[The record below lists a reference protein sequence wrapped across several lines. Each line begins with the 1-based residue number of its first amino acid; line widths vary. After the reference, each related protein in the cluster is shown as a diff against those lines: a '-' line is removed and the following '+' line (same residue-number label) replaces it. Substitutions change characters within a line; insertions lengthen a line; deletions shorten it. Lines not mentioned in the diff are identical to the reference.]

1 MTHNA
6 TKDRTSQFAVAATA
20 WSLLSPAQ
28 RRSAV
33 GLLGWMLG
41 SMTLEMF
48 GVGLVLPALAI
59 MSSENLS
66 GLPPWVREWAAA
78 LGATSQGQLIL
89 LTLLV
94 LLAVYVV
101 KAGFAVLS
109 TWKQT
114 TFVRTVQADLARR
127 LFTIYLTQPWT
138 FHLQRNSAVLS
149 RNIMET
155 DRLGQIC
162 LAILSALAELFVLVG
177 ISLLL
182 LWLEPFGTLSVIAL
196 MAMATWAL
204 DALTRSR
211 VIRWGKVQYEHMA
224 HCNKHML
231 QGLGGAKDIKI
242 LGTEGDFIDRF
253 SAHRRVVAK
262 IGARIQ
268 LFSQLPRLWFEILA
282 VAALCALTA
291 VLLWQGKSAAAMV
304 PTLGLFA
311 AAAFRMLPSVHR
323 LSVSLQSL
331 RAVTKVVEN
340 LRGEMAL
347 GTPEVTRL
355 DAPPCAFRRE
365 IVLDGVRYRYPEAHR
380 DALEGISLT
389 IPCGSAVGLVG
400 GSGAGKSTLVDVIL
414 GLLSPTSGRILVDG
428 VDVATN
434 VRGWQNLLGYVPQT
448 IYLCDDTLRRNV
460 AFGVPEERID
470 DEAVARALRAAQLL
484 DFVAGLPEGVETVVG
499 ERGVR
504 LSGGQRQRIG
514 IARAL
519 YHDPQVLVLD
529 EATSALDSDTE
540 AEVMSAVNALHGT
553 KTLVLVAHRLT
564 TVSGCDLLYRLENGR
579 VVRSGSFAE
588 VTA

>member
-1 MTHNA
+1 VTQDA
-6 TKDRTSQFAVAATA
+6 TKDRTSQFAVAATV
-20 WSLLSPAQ
+20 WSLLTSEQ

-33 GLLGWMLG
+33 GLLGWMFG
-41 SMTLEMF
+41 SMAFEMF
-48 GVGLVLPALAI
+48 GVGLVLPVLAI
-59 MSSENLS
+59 MSSEDLA
-66 GLPPWVREWAAA
+66 GLPPWVRERAAT

-89 LTLLV
+89 LTLLA
-94 LLAVYVV
+94 LLAVYVA
-101 KAGFAVLS
+101 KAAFAVLS
-109 TWKQT
+109 SWKQT

-149 RNIMET
+149 RNVMEA

-162 LAILSALAELFVLVG
+162 VSILGALAEMFVLVG
-177 ISLLL
+177 IGALL
-182 LWLEPFGTLSVIAL
+182 LWLEPVGTLAVIAL
-196 MAMATWAL
+196 MATATWAL

-242 LGTEGDFIDRF
+242 LGTEADFIDRF

-268 LFSQLPRLWFEILA
+268 LFAQLPRLWFEILA

-323 LSVSLQSL
+323 LSISLQSL

-355 DAPPCAFRRE
+355 DAPRFAFRRE
-365 IVLDGVRYRYPEAHR
+365 IAIDDVRFRYPEAHR

-414 GLLSPTSGRILVDG
+414 GLLAPTSGRILVDG

-470 DEAVARALRAAQLL
+470 DEAVTRALRAAQLL

-519 YHDPQVLVLD
+519 YHDPEVLVLD
-529 EATSALDSDTE
+529 EATSALDNDTE

>member
-1 MTHNA
+1 MTQDA
-6 TKDRTSQFAVAATA
+6 TKDRTSQFAVAATV
-20 WSLLSPAQ
+20 WSLLTSEQ

-33 GLLGWMLG
+33 GLLGWMFG
-41 SMTLEMF
+41 SMAFEMF
-48 GVGLVLPALAI
+48 GVGLVLPVLAI
-59 MSSENLS
+59 MSSEDLA
-66 GLPPWVREWAAA
+66 GLPPWVRERAAT

-89 LTLLV
+89 LTLLA
-94 LLAVYVV
+94 LLAVYVA
-101 KAGFAVLS
+101 KAAFAVLS
-109 TWKQT
+109 SWKQT

-149 RNIMET
+149 RNVMEA

-162 LAILSALAELFVLVG
+162 VSILGALAEMFVLVG
-177 ISLLL
+177 IGALL
-182 LWLEPFGTLSVIAL
+182 LWLEPVGTLAVIAL
-196 MAMATWAL
+196 MATATWAL

-242 LGTEGDFIDRF
+242 LGTEADFIDRF

-268 LFSQLPRLWFEILA
+268 LFAQLPRLWFEILA

-323 LSVSLQSL
+323 LSISLQSL

-355 DAPPCAFRRE
+355 DAPRFAFRRE
-365 IVLDGVRYRYPEAHR
+365 IAIDDVRFRYPEAHR

-414 GLLSPTSGRILVDG
+414 GLLAPTSGRILVDG

-470 DEAVARALRAAQLL
+470 DEAVTRALRAAQLL

-519 YHDPQVLVLD
+519 YHDPEVLVLD
-529 EATSALDSDTE
+529 EATSALDNDTE